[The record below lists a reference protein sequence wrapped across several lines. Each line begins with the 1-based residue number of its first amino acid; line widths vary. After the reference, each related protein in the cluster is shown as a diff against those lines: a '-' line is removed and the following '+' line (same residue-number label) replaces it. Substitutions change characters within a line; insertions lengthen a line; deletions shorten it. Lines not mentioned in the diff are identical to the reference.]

1 MSTLKPTKKISRR
14 QELRQDTVVTFSAR
28 VWDFVDK
35 NRPIAY
41 GLLGAVVLAVIGIL
55 GYQYLQT
62 QRSAEAQEFLA
73 PAVRLYE
80 QGNYR
85 AALDGIGVDMGLTA
99 IADEF
104 GSTNAGN
111 LAHFYAADAYFKL
124 GEMDQAL
131 LHFEAFEKDANYLGA
146 SALAG
151 EAAVHESRG
160 DFERAGSLY
169 KRAATIFPN
178 ELVSPGYLLD
188 AGRAYEL
195 AGDLGEAVETYELI
209 ADDYPE
215 SAQARE
221 VDMLIARAE
230 AKRGS
235 RS

>member
-35 NRPIAY
+35 NRSIAY
-41 GLLGAVVLAVIGIL
+41 GVLGAIVLVVVGIL
-55 GYQYLQT
+55 GYQYLQA
-62 QRSAEAQEFLA
+62 QRTAEAQEYLA

-85 AALDGIGVDMGLTA
+85 EALDGVGVDMGLTA

-111 LAHFYAADAYFKL
+111 LAHFYAADAYFRL

-131 LHFEAFEKDANYLGA
+131 IHFEAFDKDANYLGA

-151 EAAVHESRG
+151 EAAVHEARG
-160 DFERAGSLY
+160 NYDRAGSLF

-178 ELVSPGYLLD
+178 DLVSPAYLIN

-195 AGDLGEAVETYELI
+195 AGDYDEAVETYRLI
-209 ADDYPE
+209 SDDYPE

-221 VDMLIARAE
+221 VDMLVARAE
-230 AKRGS
+230 ARRVS

>member
-35 NRPIAY
+35 NRSIAY
-41 GLLGAVVLAVIGIL
+41 GVLGAIVLVVVGIL
-55 GYQYLQT
+55 GYQYLQA
-62 QRSAEAQEFLA
+62 QRTAEAQEFLA

-85 AALDGIGVDMGLTA
+85 EALDGVGLQMGLTA

-111 LAHFYAADAYFKL
+111 LAHFYAADALFRL
-124 GEMDQAL
+124 GELDQAL
-131 LHFEAFEKDANYLGA
+131 MHFEAFEKDANYLGA

-151 EAAVHESRG
+151 EAAVHEARG
-160 DFERAGSLY
+160 DYDEAGSLY

-178 ELVSPGYLLD
+178 DLVSPGYLMD
-188 AGRAYEL
+188 AGRAYEYD
-195 AGDLGEAVETYELI
+195 GDFEEAIETYRLI
-209 ADDYPE
+209 ADEYPE
-215 SAQARE
+215 SPQARE
-221 VDMLIARAE
+221 VDMLVARAE
-230 AKRGS
+230 AKRES